1 MLLDKAISFKEFRN
15 TRLVYNISIV
25 FLSLVLKT
33 TVPKPQPA
41 MLIEQSPEVG
51 LIEHEVQYMKKKIA
65 RQILN
70 LLKDIGSD
78 IPLQQC

>member
-15 TRLVYNISIV
+15 TRLVYNISVV

-41 MLIEQSPEVG
+41 MLIEQSPEAG
-51 LIEHEVQYMKKKIA
+51 LIEHEVQYMKKK
-65 RQILN
+65 N
-70 LLKDIGSD
+70 SKTNT
-78 IPLQQC
+78 